1 MNKCVSVVR
10 KERKWVTAEWRL
22 CKDRLRTLRKC
33 SQSVEVEESGKCW
46 MQILWI
52 PKKWLPNNSVH
63 GCVIIAE
70 GRIEL
75 RKRYLII
82 SNHDRVRVYECNFES
97 RTENIFCPSL
107 FRSESIRYDISA
119 IAKHRFYCP
128 NLNTENMIYWNRNPR
143 IFLCLIPK
151 KMGTQ
156 SGANQETT
164 TESEMNTRSAQ
175 NVVQIEFPL
184 PRCLY
189 QLDNRDMRKYLA
201 KLMAWILEYVLW
213 G

>member
-22 CKDRLRTLRKC
+22 CKDQLRTLRKC

-46 MQILWI
+46 MQMLWI

-119 IAKHRFYCP
+119 IPKHRFYCP
-128 NLNTENMIYWNRNPR
+128 NLNTENM
-143 IFLCLIPK
+143 FLL
-151 KMGTQ
+151 
-156 SGANQETT
+156 
-164 TESEMNTRSAQ
+164 ESESEDFLMSYSKEDGDT
-175 NVVQIEFPL
+175 I
-184 PRCLY
+184 RC
-189 QLDNRDMRKYLA
+189 
-201 KLMAWILEYVLW
+201 
-213 G
+213 